1 MKLLILLPLR
11 FLRLNMTKIP
21 SVSASLSNKLL
32 ALSVSLLLLSAC
44 SGDNDSVDTAS
55 SNTAASD
62 TASSNTAASDT
73 AASDNSS
80 QESSSLAKSVKMG
93 SALTESAEPK
103 KVWSTLLVPAKEGRK
118 RHLTG
123 STQAADA
130 VAISFEVNG
139 VISKMQVDLGQGFK
153 KGDVLAELD
162 TAVYELNV
170 QQNTSSLGEAKA
182 ALVDAEQTF
191 ERNKT
196 LRKQGLVSQAALDNA
211 KATYDIALQR
221 AEVAQ
226 SALSLAKENLSD
238 TQLIAPY
245 DGRVSARFVE
255 PNQQVAPGTAVF
267 PEGLISKVALLDQ
280 VDIVVLAVDPTKKLP
295 ATLTEIGARASVA
308 NAFPITITLNDNYP
322 GLFPGM
328 SAEVIMQIQSEFD
341 VSDLYEVPFS
351 AFTTDKDQPYIYL
364 IKQDTSV
371 EGEKTDGQERA
382 HYKVKRIN
390 IDIKELKADTAIIK
404 LLGEDTLIADE
415 KTQRIVRTG
424 INFLRDGQAVSIVEN
439 DTRIYNQ

>member
-1 MKLLILLPLR
+1 
-11 FLRLNMTKIP
+11 MTKIP
-21 SVSASLSNKLL
+21 CVSASLSNKLL

-62 TASSNTAASDT
+62 
-73 AASDNSS
+73 NSS
-80 QESSSLAKSVKMG
+80 QESSSLAKSVEVS

-245 DGRVSARFVE
+245 NGRVSARFVE
-255 PNQQVAPGTAVF
+255 PNQQVTPGTAIFNIQGNAKLEVASAI

-280 VDIVVLAVDPTKKLP
+280 VDIVVLAVDPDKRLP

-404 LLGEDTLIADE
+404 LLGEDTLVTDE